1 MPLVV
6 NDVAEVITI
15 MTIFPQLAVLS
26 YPLKPIIVSLP
37 RIMLHFGL
45 ASSDRA
51 IGCRQKV
58 PFEACRPIALL

>member
-1 MPLVV
+1 MPLAI

-15 MTIFPQLAVLS
+15 TTIFPQLAVLS
-26 YPLKPIIVSLP
+26 YPLKRIIVNLP

-51 IGCRQKV
+51 IGCR
-58 PFEACRPIALL
+58 